1 MLKIGFRIV
10 SAALALCVIPAAYFL
25 DFIRFR
31 VTVSILPK
39 AIQDDVSIKR
49 IVDLLAP
56 GGSFNGLF
64 GSGKGN
70 LFANAAVKSLMPAA
84 ICFAVFFA
92 LAIILS
98 LVIFFF
104 AAFSKK
110 QLVITF
116 LGAAGLL
123 AVIAAY
129 ISFGQIAAPL
139 LKGTI
144 SIGDFLSMGLL
155 GTIVASAVKITVFR
169 LTSATLIMAL
179 AFSAIVIWG
188 LAFIVTDDGS
198 SKKPVKKVIKP
209 IPAKTE

>member
-1 MLKIGFRIV
+1 LKIGFRIV

-25 DFIRFR
+25 DLIRFR
-31 VTVSILPK
+31 ITISILPK

-70 LFANAAVKSLMPAA
+70 LFANAAVKDLTPAA
-84 ICFAVFFA
+84 VCFAVFFA
-92 LAIILS
+92 LAIIIS

-104 AAFSKK
+104 AVFSKK
-110 QLVITF
+110 QLVITC
-116 LGAAGLL
+116 LGAGGLL
-123 AVIAAY
+123 SVIAAY

-139 LKGTI
+139 LSGKI
-144 SIGDFLSMGLL
+144 SIGDFLSKGLL
-155 GTIVASAVKITVFR
+155 GTIVGSAVKIAILR
-169 LTSATLIMAL
+169 LTSATFIMSLI
-179 AFSAIVIWG
+179 FVAIVIWG
-188 LAFIVTDDGS
+188 LAYIVTDDSS
-198 SKKPVKKVIKP
+198 SKIPVKKISKP